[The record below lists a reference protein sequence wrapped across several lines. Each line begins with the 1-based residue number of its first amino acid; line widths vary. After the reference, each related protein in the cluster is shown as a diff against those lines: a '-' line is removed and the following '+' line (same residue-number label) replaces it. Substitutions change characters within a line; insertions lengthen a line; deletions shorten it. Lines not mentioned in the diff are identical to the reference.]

1 MSSVLTGKTTGFIGA
16 GNMAEAMIH
25 ALRHTLGLSPEKI
38 LASDASEIRRQQ
50 ISRQYGI
57 ATFDDNMEI
66 FLRSDMVILAVK
78 PQQLPSVI
86 SSMTT
91 DKRYGQTASRKLII
105 SIAAGVAL
113 ATLENL
119 LTESLSPEQKEKIIP
134 IRIMPNTPALVGCGM
149 SGISRSARSSDTD
162 MELAMALAASMG
174 KVCLLPESLMD
185 ALTALS
191 GSGPAYVFL
200 MAEAMIRAGREMG
213 LSEEDS
219 LTLTVQTLK
228 GAVALLEKGDADAA
242 TLRQRVTSPGGTTAA
257 AISVFQNTGFEDLV
271 VKAIAAARDRS
282 RELSTPSP

>member
-1 MSSVLTGKTTGFIGA
+1 MPSVLTGKTIGFIGA

-25 ALRHTLGLSPEKI
+25 ALRHNLGLYPDKI
-38 LASDASEIRRQQ
+38 LASDSSKTRRQE
-50 ISRQYGI
+50 ISKLYGI
-57 ATFDDNMEI
+57 ETSDDNMEV
-66 FLRSDMVILAVK
+66 FLKSDMVILAVK
-78 PQQLPSVI
+78 PQQLPELL

-91 DKRYGQTASRKLII
+91 DKRYGLMASRKLVV
-105 SIAAGVAL
+105 SIAAGIAL
-113 ATLENL
+113 PTLENL
-119 LTESLSPEQKEKIIP
+119 LTTNLTQEQKENFIP
-134 IRIMPNTPALVGCGM
+134 IRIMPNTPGLVGCGM
-149 SGISRSARSSDTD
+149 SGISRSARASDTD

-200 MAEAMIRAGREMG
+200 MAESMIRAGREMG
-213 LSEEDS
+213 LSSEDS
-219 LTLTVQTLK
+219 RTLTVQTLK

-257 AISVFQNTGFEDLV
+257 AISVFQDAGFEDLV

-282 RELSTPSP
+282 IELSAR